1 MMSPAPPPVTPSR
14 KLPPR
19 FGVPPLVAVDV
30 PPHAASGPASITPPA
45 NTPALISRRRRVSE
59 LVLRSPDRSIGVSAI
74 DFLLLDVFT
83 ASPQKR
89 LSRRSRVPL
98 LHCQR
103 GSRRG
108 AAPKDVD
115 VGRRALAYSGRG
127 GAARRP
133 VAGGPGRRSATDT
146 AGCAR
151 RATPA
156 PLAEQRAPPGGGR
169 PLPARPR

>member
-19 FGVPPLVAVDV
+19 LGVPPLVAADE

-59 LVLRSPDRSIGVSAI
+59 VALRSPSRSTGVSAI
-74 DFLLLDVFT
+74 DFLLLDGFT
-83 ASPQKR
+83 AFSPKR
-89 LSRRSRVPL
+89 FSRRAWIPL
-98 LHCQR
+98 RCCRR

-108 AAPKDVD
+108 AAPKAAN
-115 VGRRALAYSGRG
+115 VGRQALACSGRG

-133 VAGGPGRRSATDT
+133 VAGGPARRSATDR
-146 AGCAR
+146 AGDAAAASGSHR
-151 RATPA
+151 
-156 PLAEQRAPPGGGR
+156 
-169 PLPARPR
+169 